1 MNYTRERKII
11 IMMHNDK
18 IEEKLKT
25 LPDNPGVYLMKNSN
39 GKIIYV
45 GKAVVLKNRVRQ
57 YFRKT
62 EKTARIEKMVSLIH
76 DFEYIITDTEDEAL
90 ILECN
95 LIKKYKPKFNVLLK
109 DDKTYPYIKVG
120 EKNGR
125 PLIQLTRNLV
135 KDGSKY
141 YGPYPS
147 VWSAKEMIKYIKDI
161 YMSILN
167 RPFLDETLK
176 NEEKEKIYQE
186 IECYLGNIDKDI
198 KKLKEQ
204 MEKASDNQ
212 EFERAIELRD
222 RITNLER
229 AGKKQK
235 VSNFLHK
242 SIDVIG
248 IAGNNL
254 ETHLTIFEVRGSN
267 LDNKKTIILKDT
279 EDIEQEEIIENYI
292 MQTYGASDNTLDI
305 PEKIMVKQILPH
317 HNSLEKIIS
326 EKIGNK
332 VEIIVPKKGEKLKF
346 VELAEQNSQISL
358 KNSTRN
364 EEIILNELKQLLS
377 LKDIPRRIEMYDI
390 SNISGDYTVAGI
402 ATLINGKIS
411 KKDFR
416 KFNIKETIGQN
427 DFASMKEIITRR
439 LKHTLDGKIGLRKY
453 SRYDNSR
460 WWKRSAY

>member
-18 IEEKLKT
+18 IEEKLST
-25 LPDNPGVYLMKNSN
+25 LPENPGVYLMKNSN

-120 EKNGR
+120 EKNGK
-125 PLIQLTRNLV
+125 PIIQLTRNLV

-186 IECYLGNIDKDI
+186 IK
-198 KKLKEQ
+198 
-204 MEKASDNQ
+204 
-212 EFERAIELRD
+212 R
-222 RITNLER
+222 
-229 AGKKQK
+229 
-235 VSNFLHK
+235 V
-242 SIDVIG
+242 
-248 IAGNNL
+248 
-254 ETHLTIFEVRGSN
+254 
-267 LDNKKTIILKDT
+267 
-279 EDIEQEEIIENYI
+279 
-292 MQTYGASDNTLDI
+292 
-305 PEKIMVKQILPH
+305 
-317 HNSLEKIIS
+317 
-326 EKIGNK
+326 
-332 VEIIVPKKGEKLKF
+332 
-346 VELAEQNSQISL
+346 
-358 KNSTRN
+358 
-364 EEIILNELKQLLS
+364 LS
-377 LKDIPRRIEMYDI
+377 
-390 SNISGDYTVAGI
+390 
-402 ATLINGKIS
+402 
-411 KKDFR
+411 
-416 KFNIKETIGQN
+416 
-427 DFASMKEIITRR
+427 
-439 LKHTLDGKIGLRKY
+439 RKY
-453 SRYDNSR
+453 R
-460 WWKRSAY
+460 

>member
-57 YFRKT
+57 YFRKN

-120 EKNGR
+120 EKNGK
-125 PLIQLTRNLV
+125 PIIQLTRNLV

-176 NEEKEKIYQE
+176 NEEKEKIY
-186 IECYLGNIDKDI
+186 
-198 KKLKEQ
+198 
-204 MEKASDNQ
+204 
-212 EFERAIELRD
+212 
-222 RITNLER
+222 
-229 AGKKQK
+229 
-235 VSNFLHK
+235 
-242 SIDVIG
+242 
-248 IAGNNL
+248 
-254 ETHLTIFEVRGSN
+254 
-267 LDNKKTIILKDT
+267 
-279 EDIEQEEIIENYI
+279 
-292 MQTYGASDNTLDI
+292 
-305 PEKIMVKQILPH
+305 
-317 HNSLEKIIS
+317 
-326 EKIGNK
+326 
-332 VEIIVPKKGEKLKF
+332 
-346 VELAEQNSQISL
+346 
-358 KNSTRN
+358 
-364 EEIILNELKQLLS
+364 
-377 LKDIPRRIEMYDI
+377 
-390 SNISGDYTVAGI
+390 
-402 ATLINGKIS
+402 
-411 KKDFR
+411 
-416 KFNIKETIGQN
+416 
-427 DFASMKEIITRR
+427 KEIKRV
-439 LKHTLDGKIGLRKY
+439 LSRKY
-453 SRYDNSR
+453 
-460 WWKRSAY
+460 

>member
-167 RPFLDETLK
+167 RPFLDENLK

-186 IECYLGNIDKDI
+186 IK
-198 KKLKEQ
+198 
-204 MEKASDNQ
+204 
-212 EFERAIELRD
+212 R
-222 RITNLER
+222 
-229 AGKKQK
+229 
-235 VSNFLHK
+235 V
-242 SIDVIG
+242 
-248 IAGNNL
+248 
-254 ETHLTIFEVRGSN
+254 
-267 LDNKKTIILKDT
+267 
-279 EDIEQEEIIENYI
+279 
-292 MQTYGASDNTLDI
+292 
-305 PEKIMVKQILPH
+305 
-317 HNSLEKIIS
+317 
-326 EKIGNK
+326 
-332 VEIIVPKKGEKLKF
+332 
-346 VELAEQNSQISL
+346 
-358 KNSTRN
+358 
-364 EEIILNELKQLLS
+364 LS
-377 LKDIPRRIEMYDI
+377 
-390 SNISGDYTVAGI
+390 
-402 ATLINGKIS
+402 
-411 KKDFR
+411 R
-416 KFNIKETIGQN
+416 KH
-427 DFASMKEIITRR
+427 R
-439 LKHTLDGKIGLRKY
+439 
-453 SRYDNSR
+453 
-460 WWKRSAY
+460 

>member
-62 EKTARIEKMVSLIH
+62 EKTARIEKMVSLIN

-90 ILECN
+90 ILECT

-167 RPFLDETLK
+167 RPFLDENLK

-186 IECYLGNIDKDI
+186 IK
-198 KKLKEQ
+198 
-204 MEKASDNQ
+204 
-212 EFERAIELRD
+212 R
-222 RITNLER
+222 
-229 AGKKQK
+229 
-235 VSNFLHK
+235 V
-242 SIDVIG
+242 
-248 IAGNNL
+248 
-254 ETHLTIFEVRGSN
+254 
-267 LDNKKTIILKDT
+267 
-279 EDIEQEEIIENYI
+279 
-292 MQTYGASDNTLDI
+292 
-305 PEKIMVKQILPH
+305 
-317 HNSLEKIIS
+317 
-326 EKIGNK
+326 
-332 VEIIVPKKGEKLKF
+332 
-346 VELAEQNSQISL
+346 
-358 KNSTRN
+358 
-364 EEIILNELKQLLS
+364 LS
-377 LKDIPRRIEMYDI
+377 
-390 SNISGDYTVAGI
+390 
-402 ATLINGKIS
+402 
-411 KKDFR
+411 
-416 KFNIKETIGQN
+416 
-427 DFASMKEIITRR
+427 
-439 LKHTLDGKIGLRKY
+439 RKY
-453 SRYDNSR
+453 R
-460 WWKRSAY
+460 

>member
-125 PLIQLTRNLV
+125 PLIQLTRNLL

-167 RPFLDETLK
+167 RPFLDENLK

-186 IECYLGNIDKDI
+186 IK
-198 KKLKEQ
+198 
-204 MEKASDNQ
+204 
-212 EFERAIELRD
+212 R
-222 RITNLER
+222 
-229 AGKKQK
+229 
-235 VSNFLHK
+235 V
-242 SIDVIG
+242 
-248 IAGNNL
+248 
-254 ETHLTIFEVRGSN
+254 
-267 LDNKKTIILKDT
+267 
-279 EDIEQEEIIENYI
+279 
-292 MQTYGASDNTLDI
+292 
-305 PEKIMVKQILPH
+305 
-317 HNSLEKIIS
+317 
-326 EKIGNK
+326 
-332 VEIIVPKKGEKLKF
+332 
-346 VELAEQNSQISL
+346 
-358 KNSTRN
+358 
-364 EEIILNELKQLLS
+364 LS
-377 LKDIPRRIEMYDI
+377 
-390 SNISGDYTVAGI
+390 
-402 ATLINGKIS
+402 
-411 KKDFR
+411 
-416 KFNIKETIGQN
+416 
-427 DFASMKEIITRR
+427 
-439 LKHTLDGKIGLRKY
+439 RKY
-453 SRYDNSR
+453 R
-460 WWKRSAY
+460 

>member
-62 EKTARIEKMVSLIH
+62 EKIARIEKMVSLIR

-167 RPFLDETLK
+167 RPFLDENLK

-186 IECYLGNIDKDI
+186 IK
-198 KKLKEQ
+198 
-204 MEKASDNQ
+204 
-212 EFERAIELRD
+212 R
-222 RITNLER
+222 
-229 AGKKQK
+229 
-235 VSNFLHK
+235 V
-242 SIDVIG
+242 
-248 IAGNNL
+248 
-254 ETHLTIFEVRGSN
+254 
-267 LDNKKTIILKDT
+267 
-279 EDIEQEEIIENYI
+279 
-292 MQTYGASDNTLDI
+292 
-305 PEKIMVKQILPH
+305 
-317 HNSLEKIIS
+317 
-326 EKIGNK
+326 
-332 VEIIVPKKGEKLKF
+332 
-346 VELAEQNSQISL
+346 
-358 KNSTRN
+358 
-364 EEIILNELKQLLS
+364 LS
-377 LKDIPRRIEMYDI
+377 R
-390 SNISGDYTVAGI
+390 
-402 ATLINGKIS
+402 
-411 KKDFR
+411 
-416 KFNIKETIGQN
+416 
-427 DFASMKEIITRR
+427 
-439 LKHTLDGKIGLRKY
+439 
-453 SRYDNSR
+453 
-460 WWKRSAY
+460 

>member
-45 GKAVVLKNRVRQ
+45 GKAVILKNRVRQ

-167 RPFLDETLK
+167 RPFLDENLK

-186 IECYLGNIDKDI
+186 IK
-198 KKLKEQ
+198 
-204 MEKASDNQ
+204 
-212 EFERAIELRD
+212 R
-222 RITNLER
+222 
-229 AGKKQK
+229 
-235 VSNFLHK
+235 V
-242 SIDVIG
+242 
-248 IAGNNL
+248 
-254 ETHLTIFEVRGSN
+254 
-267 LDNKKTIILKDT
+267 
-279 EDIEQEEIIENYI
+279 
-292 MQTYGASDNTLDI
+292 
-305 PEKIMVKQILPH
+305 
-317 HNSLEKIIS
+317 
-326 EKIGNK
+326 
-332 VEIIVPKKGEKLKF
+332 
-346 VELAEQNSQISL
+346 
-358 KNSTRN
+358 
-364 EEIILNELKQLLS
+364 LS
-377 LKDIPRRIEMYDI
+377 
-390 SNISGDYTVAGI
+390 
-402 ATLINGKIS
+402 
-411 KKDFR
+411 
-416 KFNIKETIGQN
+416 
-427 DFASMKEIITRR
+427 
-439 LKHTLDGKIGLRKY
+439 RKY
-453 SRYDNSR
+453 R
-460 WWKRSAY
+460 

>member
-176 NEEKEKIYQE
+176 NEEKEKIY
-186 IECYLGNIDKDI
+186 
-198 KKLKEQ
+198 
-204 MEKASDNQ
+204 
-212 EFERAIELRD
+212 
-222 RITNLER
+222 
-229 AGKKQK
+229 
-235 VSNFLHK
+235 
-242 SIDVIG
+242 
-248 IAGNNL
+248 
-254 ETHLTIFEVRGSN
+254 
-267 LDNKKTIILKDT
+267 
-279 EDIEQEEIIENYI
+279 
-292 MQTYGASDNTLDI
+292 
-305 PEKIMVKQILPH
+305 
-317 HNSLEKIIS
+317 
-326 EKIGNK
+326 
-332 VEIIVPKKGEKLKF
+332 
-346 VELAEQNSQISL
+346 
-358 KNSTRN
+358 
-364 EEIILNELKQLLS
+364 
-377 LKDIPRRIEMYDI
+377 
-390 SNISGDYTVAGI
+390 
-402 ATLINGKIS
+402 
-411 KKDFR
+411 
-416 KFNIKETIGQN
+416 
-427 DFASMKEIITRR
+427 KEIKRV
-439 LKHTLDGKIGLRKY
+439 LSRKY
-453 SRYDNSR
+453 R
-460 WWKRSAY
+460 

>member
-18 IEEKLKT
+18 IEEKLKI

-186 IECYLGNIDKDI
+186 IKRVLSRKYRKRYKKI
-198 KKLKEQ
+198 K
-204 MEKASDNQ
+204 
-212 EFERAIELRD
+212 RA
-222 RITNLER
+222 
-229 AGKKQK
+229 
-235 VSNFLHK
+235 
-242 SIDVIG
+242 
-248 IAGNNL
+248 
-254 ETHLTIFEVRGSN
+254 
-267 LDNKKTIILKDT
+267 
-279 EDIEQEEIIENYI
+279 
-292 MQTYGASDNTLDI
+292 
-305 PEKIMVKQILPH
+305 
-317 HNSLEKIIS
+317 
-326 EKIGNK
+326 
-332 VEIIVPKKGEKLKF
+332 
-346 VELAEQNSQISL
+346 
-358 KNSTRN
+358 
-364 EEIILNELKQLLS
+364 
-377 LKDIPRRIEMYDI
+377 
-390 SNISGDYTVAGI
+390 
-402 ATLINGKIS
+402 
-411 KKDFR
+411 
-416 KFNIKETIGQN
+416 
-427 DFASMKEIITRR
+427 
-439 LKHTLDGKIGLRKY
+439 DGK
-453 SRYDNSR
+453 S
-460 WWKRSAY
+460 

>member
-62 EKTARIEKMVSLIH
+62 EKTAKIEKMVSLIH

-125 PLIQLTRNLV
+125 TLIQLTRNLV

-167 RPFLDETLK
+167 RPFLDENLK

-186 IECYLGNIDKDI
+186 IK
-198 KKLKEQ
+198 
-204 MEKASDNQ
+204 
-212 EFERAIELRD
+212 R
-222 RITNLER
+222 
-229 AGKKQK
+229 
-235 VSNFLHK
+235 V
-242 SIDVIG
+242 
-248 IAGNNL
+248 
-254 ETHLTIFEVRGSN
+254 
-267 LDNKKTIILKDT
+267 
-279 EDIEQEEIIENYI
+279 
-292 MQTYGASDNTLDI
+292 
-305 PEKIMVKQILPH
+305 
-317 HNSLEKIIS
+317 
-326 EKIGNK
+326 
-332 VEIIVPKKGEKLKF
+332 
-346 VELAEQNSQISL
+346 
-358 KNSTRN
+358 
-364 EEIILNELKQLLS
+364 LS
-377 LKDIPRRIEMYDI
+377 
-390 SNISGDYTVAGI
+390 
-402 ATLINGKIS
+402 
-411 KKDFR
+411 
-416 KFNIKETIGQN
+416 
-427 DFASMKEIITRR
+427 
-439 LKHTLDGKIGLRKY
+439 RKY
-453 SRYDNSR
+453 R
-460 WWKRSAY
+460 

>member
-167 RPFLDETLK
+167 RPFLDENLK

-186 IECYLGNIDKDI
+186 IKRVLSRKYRKRYKKI
-198 KKLKEQ
+198 KT
-204 MEKASDNQ
+204 A
-212 EFERAIELRD
+212 
-222 RITNLER
+222 
-229 AGKKQK
+229 
-235 VSNFLHK
+235 
-242 SIDVIG
+242 
-248 IAGNNL
+248 
-254 ETHLTIFEVRGSN
+254 
-267 LDNKKTIILKDT
+267 
-279 EDIEQEEIIENYI
+279 
-292 MQTYGASDNTLDI
+292 
-305 PEKIMVKQILPH
+305 
-317 HNSLEKIIS
+317 
-326 EKIGNK
+326 
-332 VEIIVPKKGEKLKF
+332 
-346 VELAEQNSQISL
+346 
-358 KNSTRN
+358 
-364 EEIILNELKQLLS
+364 
-377 LKDIPRRIEMYDI
+377 
-390 SNISGDYTVAGI
+390 
-402 ATLINGKIS
+402 
-411 KKDFR
+411 
-416 KFNIKETIGQN
+416 
-427 DFASMKEIITRR
+427 
-439 LKHTLDGKIGLRKY
+439 DGK
-453 SRYDNSR
+453 S
-460 WWKRSAY
+460 

>member
-120 EKNGR
+120 EKNGK
-125 PLIQLTRNLV
+125 PIIQLTRNLV

-176 NEEKEKIYQE
+176 NEEKEKIY
-186 IECYLGNIDKDI
+186 
-198 KKLKEQ
+198 
-204 MEKASDNQ
+204 
-212 EFERAIELRD
+212 
-222 RITNLER
+222 
-229 AGKKQK
+229 
-235 VSNFLHK
+235 
-242 SIDVIG
+242 
-248 IAGNNL
+248 
-254 ETHLTIFEVRGSN
+254 
-267 LDNKKTIILKDT
+267 
-279 EDIEQEEIIENYI
+279 
-292 MQTYGASDNTLDI
+292 
-305 PEKIMVKQILPH
+305 
-317 HNSLEKIIS
+317 
-326 EKIGNK
+326 
-332 VEIIVPKKGEKLKF
+332 
-346 VELAEQNSQISL
+346 
-358 KNSTRN
+358 
-364 EEIILNELKQLLS
+364 
-377 LKDIPRRIEMYDI
+377 
-390 SNISGDYTVAGI
+390 
-402 ATLINGKIS
+402 
-411 KKDFR
+411 
-416 KFNIKETIGQN
+416 
-427 DFASMKEIITRR
+427 KEIKRV
-439 LKHTLDGKIGLRKY
+439 LSRKY
-453 SRYDNSR
+453 
-460 WWKRSAY
+460 

>member
-1 MNYTRERKII
+1 
-11 IMMHNDK
+11 MHNDK
-18 IEEKLKT
+18 IEEKLKI

-186 IECYLGNIDKDI
+186 IKRVLSRKYRKRYKKI
-198 KKLKEQ
+198 K
-204 MEKASDNQ
+204 
-212 EFERAIELRD
+212 RA
-222 RITNLER
+222 
-229 AGKKQK
+229 
-235 VSNFLHK
+235 
-242 SIDVIG
+242 
-248 IAGNNL
+248 
-254 ETHLTIFEVRGSN
+254 
-267 LDNKKTIILKDT
+267 
-279 EDIEQEEIIENYI
+279 
-292 MQTYGASDNTLDI
+292 
-305 PEKIMVKQILPH
+305 
-317 HNSLEKIIS
+317 
-326 EKIGNK
+326 
-332 VEIIVPKKGEKLKF
+332 
-346 VELAEQNSQISL
+346 
-358 KNSTRN
+358 
-364 EEIILNELKQLLS
+364 
-377 LKDIPRRIEMYDI
+377 
-390 SNISGDYTVAGI
+390 
-402 ATLINGKIS
+402 
-411 KKDFR
+411 
-416 KFNIKETIGQN
+416 
-427 DFASMKEIITRR
+427 
-439 LKHTLDGKIGLRKY
+439 DGK
-453 SRYDNSR
+453 S
-460 WWKRSAY
+460 